1 MKVRVTLFL
10 LGLLLF
16 NRAAGQSL
24 FFEHLGVRDGLSQF
38 TVHDFYQDEFGQMWI
53 ATSDGL
59 NRYDGSKTE
68 AFKPVVGDTTGLFG
82 NNIQRVI
89 GNGKGKLYLQCQ
101 SGLLEYDLR
110 TQKFQTLMRYGINN
124 IAYAN
129 GKVWIASGSTLK
141 YYDEA
146 TGTVKNYKSFPA
158 SVQIRTLLETTDG
171 TLHVGTNTGLL
182 ALDRNGREF
191 KLMDEVFVVC
201 LCEDRNKSVWMGTL
215 EDGLFRINSRNE
227 IVSYRHDPRNPAS
240 VSDNFI
246 RAICQDDLGGY
257 WIGTF
262 KGLDYFNPETKT
274 FRNFRHSIVESNSLS
289 DLSVWCI
296 RKDSQGSLWIGTF
309 FGGVNIFNPEFSFNR
324 FYRPTG
330 TNAGPN
336 SAIIGKVAEDSKG
349 NLWICSDYGGLN
361 YYDVSKN
368 TFRYFRSEPGNPSTP
383 SSNTLKDLLLDEARQ
398 TLWIGSHLGGLDKL
412 DLRTHRIQR
421 VALNSGNRNI
431 DKYVRTIS
439 RYGNLL
445 LLGTHDGI
453 QLYNPETGELKP
465 LLEPGHELGKGQV
478 WDMMI
483 DSQEVLWFSVRSAI
497 GRYDLK
503 SRKLLPVPGNLVLNS
518 AVFFEDHENQ
528 VWIGSAGKGLFR
540 WDRKSSTP
548 EHFHTGNSD
557 LADNYIL
564 DIAESATG
572 YILISTNS
580 GLSRFES
587 SKRAFYNYRNHQF
600 FPFEALNEKSLYVNK
615 NGEIILS
622 SLSGMMIISEKD
634 LLYHPKPYQILLT
647 SLSVNNKP
655 VRPGD
660 SEDILKSSITTT
672 DTLVLSES
680 HSVISFD
687 FAITNY
693 IKALKSEIQY
703 KLEGFDD
710 NWIEAQAFNNITYTN
725 LGPGTYHLKIRS
737 IYSATGAEMAAA
749 GLTLI
754 VKPRFYKAW
763 YAWLFYALVLAGVL
777 YLFYSQVRLKD
788 SLRNADIQSRHAE
801 EVNQSKLRFF
811 MNVSHEIRTPVTLI
825 MAQLDM
831 LLNSAGSIPPTV
843 QGKLQN
849 VRRNAANLKKLINEL
864 LDFKKQEEGLVRLKV
879 TRQDIVKYLHHIFVS
894 FQDYGNSLN
903 INTSFLSTEE
913 KIEAWFDIAQMDKV
927 FYNLLSNAFKFTPSS
942 GSISLI
948 IKRSVDAVEI
958 TVEDTGVGI
967 REESI
972 TRIFNRFYQVRD
984 TDSSIQPLDPGTGI
998 GLALVKDIVEQH
1010 HGTISVLSNFG
1021 KGTAFKIT
1029 LPLGKAHFNPED
1041 FPENA
1046 LQEIRTE
1053 SDTEVAGHEE
1063 KKNTILIVEDNAELK
1078 NVLVELFLPMYN
1090 VVTVSDGAEVM
1101 QKVKTVMPDLVL
1113 LDIMLPNVSGME
1125 ICKKIKSDLATRN
1138 IPVVLLTAAAA
1149 PEKKLEG
1156 LQIGADDYI
1165 TKPFES
1171 RELIIRCNSLINNRI
1186 LLKDVLAP
1194 VSDKVY
1200 SSNKQHQQIIHDATQ
1215 VVLKHLDNPEF
1226 SIDQFAAELNIS
1238 RSSLFTKIKEIT
1250 GQTPNDFVTEIRL
1263 RRSLVLLKEDKD
1275 EAVGNIAFSV
1285 GFNDPSYFIKQFK
1298 KFYGVTPGQYRVRG

>member
-1 MKVRVTLFL
+1 MKVRVTVFLFAFF
-10 LGLLLF
+10 LF
-16 NRAAGQSL
+16 TRAAGQSL
-24 FFEHLGVRDGLSQF
+24 FFEHLSVKDGLSQF
-38 TVHDFYQDEFGQMWI
+38 TIHDFYQDEFGQMWI

-82 NNIQRVI
+82 SNVQRVI
-89 GNGKGKLYLQCQ
+89 GNGNGKLYIQCL
-101 SGLLEYDLR
+101 SGLLEYDLF
-110 TQKFQTLMRYGINN
+110 TQKFKTLARQGVNS

-129 GKVWIASGSTLK
+129 GKVWIGSGSRLK
-141 YYDEA
+141 YFDEKA
-146 TGTVKNYKSFPA
+146 GTIKDYKSFPS
-158 SVQIRTLLETTDG
+158 SVQIRTILETADG
-171 TLHVGTNTGLL
+171 TLYLGTNSGLL
-182 ALDRNGREF
+182 VLDRNGREF
-191 KLMDEVFVVC
+191 RLIDDVFVVC
-201 LCEDRNKSVWMGTL
+201 LYEDRNKSVWAGTL

-227 IVSYRHDPRNPAS
+227 IVSHKHDPLDPVS

-246 RAICQDDLGGY
+246 RAVCQDDLGGF

-262 KGLDYFNPETKT
+262 KGLDYFNPETKE

-330 TNAGPN
+330 TDAGPN
-336 SAIIGKVAEDSKG
+336 SPIIGKVAEDSRG
-349 NLWICSDYGGLN
+349 NLWVCSDYGGLN
-361 YYDVSKN
+361 YYDVSRN
-368 TFRYFRSEPGNPSTP
+368 TFRYFRSEPRNPNTL
-383 SSNTLKDLLLDEARQ
+383 SSNTLKDLLLDEENH
-398 TLWIGSHLGGLDKL
+398 TLWIGSHLGGLDRL
-412 DLRTHRIQR
+412 DLRTNRIER
-421 VALNSGNRNI
+421 VPLKSGNRNI
-431 DKYVRTIS
+431 DKYVRTIKK
-439 RYGNLL
+439 YGDVL

-453 QLYNPETGELKP
+453 QFYNPKSGELRP
-465 LLEPGHELGKGQV
+465 LLEPGSELGRGQV

-483 DSQEVLWFSVRSAI
+483 DREGILWFSVRSAA

-503 SRKLLPVPGNLVLNS
+503 NKKLLPMPGDRGINS
-518 AVFFEDHENQ
+518 AVFFEDSEGN

-540 WDRKSSTP
+540 WDRKSGTLAN
-548 EHFHTGNSD
+548 FHTGNSE

-564 DIAESATG
+564 DIEESATG

-587 SKRAFYNYRNHQF
+587 SKGAFYNYRNHQF
-600 FPFEALNEKSLYVNK
+600 FPFEALNEKSLYVSK
-615 NGEIILS
+615 KGEIILS

-655 VRPGD
+655 VKPGGSD
-660 SEDILKSSITTT
+660 GILKSSITTT
-672 DTLVLSES
+672 DTLVLSEG
-680 HSVISFD
+680 HSVISID

-693 IKALKSEIQY
+693 IRALKSEIQY

-710 NWIEAQAFNNITYTN
+710 KWIEAQSFNNITYTN

-737 IYSATGAEMAAA
+737 VYSATGAEMAAA

-754 VKPRFYKAW
+754 IKPRFYKAW
-763 YAWLFYALVLAGVL
+763 YAWVFYTLVLGGIL

-831 LLNSAGSIPPTV
+831 LLNAPGSIPPTV

-849 VRRNAANLKKLINEL
+849 IRRNAANLKKLINEL

-879 TRQDIVKYLHHIFVS
+879 ARQDIVRYLHHIFVS

-913 KIEAWFDIAQMDKV
+913 KIEAFFDAAQMDKV
-927 FYNLLSNAFKFTPSS
+927 FYNLLSNAFKFTPPS
-942 GSISLI
+942 GSISML
-948 IKRSVDAVEI
+948 IKRNADSVEI

-967 REESI
+967 KEESI
-972 TRIFNRFYQVRD
+972 TRIFNRFYQAQD

-998 GLALVKDIVEQH
+998 GLALVKDIIEQH

-1021 KGTAFKIT
+1021 KGTAFRIT
-1029 LPLGKAHFNPED
+1029 LPLGKDHFNPVD

-1046 LQEIRTE
+1046 VQDIAPE
-1053 SDTEVAGHEE
+1053 SELEVTGGQP
-1063 KKNTILIVEDNAELK
+1063 KKNTIMIVEDNAELK
-1078 NVLVELFLPMYN
+1078 NILVELFLPMYN
-1090 VVTVSDGAEVM
+1090 VVTASDGNEVM
-1101 QKVKTVMPDLVL
+1101 KKVKEVMPDLVL
-1113 LDIMLPNVSGME
+1113 LDIMLPNISGME

-1200 SSNKQHQQIIHDATQ
+1200 SSNKQHQQIIHDATR

-1226 SIDQFAAELNIS
+1226 SIDQFAGELNIS

-1263 RRSLVLLKEDKD
+1263 RRSLVFLKENKD
-1275 EAVGNIAFSV
+1275 EAVSNIAFSV

>member
-1 MKVRVTLFL
+1 MRIRVVV
-10 LGLLLF
+10 LLLF
-16 NRAAGQSL
+16 LFTRAAGQSL
-24 FFEHLGVRDGLSQF
+24 FFEHLSVKDGLSQF

-68 AFKPVVGDTTGLFG
+68 AFKPVVGDSTGLFG

-89 GNGKGKLYLQCQ
+89 GNAKGKLYIQCQ
-101 SGLLEYDLR
+101 SGLLEYNLH
-110 TQKFQTLMRYGINN
+110 TQQFKTLIRYGVSN
-124 IAYAN
+124 IAY
-129 GKVWIASGSTLK
+129 GKGRVWIGSGNLLK
-141 YYDEA
+141 YYDEDS
-146 TGTVKNYKSFPA
+146 GSVKDYKSLPA
-158 SVQIRTLLETTDG
+158 TVQIRTILETGDG
-171 TLHVGTNTGLL
+171 TLYLGTNTGLL
-182 ALDRNGREF
+182 VMDRNGREY
-191 KLMDEVFVVC
+191 KLIEDVFVVC
-201 LCEDRNKSVWMGTL
+201 LYEDRNKSVWMGTL
-215 EDGLFRINSRNE
+215 ESGLFRINSRNE
-227 IVSYRHDPRNPAS
+227 IISYRHDPRDAGS

-330 TNAGPN
+330 TDAGPN
-336 SAIIGKVAEDSKG
+336 SAIISKVAEDSRG
-349 NLWICSDYGGLN
+349 NLWVCSDYGGLN
-361 YYDVSKN
+361 YYDVAQNK
-368 TFRYFRSEPGNPSTP
+368 FRYFRSEARDPHTL
-383 SSNTLKDLLLDEARQ
+383 SSNTLKDLLLDEENQ
-398 TLWIGSHLGGLDKL
+398 TLWVGSHLGGLDRL
-412 DLRTHRIQR
+412 DLRTHRIER
-421 VALNSGNRNI
+421 VRLNSGNRNI
-431 DKYVRTIS
+431 DKYVRTI
-439 RYGNLL
+439 RKYGDLL

-453 QLYNPETGELKP
+453 QFFNPEMRTLRP
-465 LLEPGHELGKGQV
+465 LLPAGHELGKGQI

-483 DSQEVLWFSVRSAI
+483 DKEDILWFSVRSLI

-503 SRKLLPVPGNLVLNS
+503 NGKLLTVPGNLVLNS
-518 AVFFEDHENQ
+518 AVFFEDSEQN

-540 WDRKSSTP
+540 WNRKSGDMT
-548 EHFHTGNSD
+548 HYHTGNSE

-564 DIAESATG
+564 DIEESSTG
-572 YILISTNS
+572 YILISTNN

-587 SKRAFYNYRNHQF
+587 SKGAFYNYRNHQF
-600 FPFEALNEKSLYVNK
+600 FPFEALNEKSLYVSRK
-615 NGEIILS
+615 GEIILS

-647 SLSVNNKP
+647 SLSVNNKFI
-655 VRPGD
+655 RPGD
-660 SEDILKSSITTT
+660 KDGILKSSITTT
-672 DTLVLSES
+672 DTLVLSEG
-680 HSVISFD
+680 HSVISID

-710 NWIEAQAFNNITYTN
+710 KWIEAQSFNNITYTN

-754 VKPRFYKAW
+754 IKPRFYKAW
-763 YAWLFYALVLAGVL
+763 YAWLFYALVLSGVL
-777 YLFYSQVRLKD
+777 YLFYSQIRLKD

-831 LLNSAGSIPPTV
+831 LLHAPGGTPPTV

-849 VRRNAANLKKLINEL
+849 IRKNAANLKKLINEL
-864 LDFKKQEEGLVRLKV
+864 LDFKKQEQGLVKLKV
-879 TRQDIVKYLHHIFVS
+879 ARQDIVKYLHHIFVS

-913 KIEAWFDIAQMDKV
+913 KIEAWFDVAQMEKV
-927 FYNLLSNAFKFTPSS
+927 FYNLLSNAFKFTPPS
-942 GSISLI
+942 GAISMLV
-948 IKRSVDAVEI
+948 KRNGDTVEI
-958 TVEDTGVGI
+958 IVEDTGVGI
-967 REESI
+967 KEESI
-972 TRIFNRFYQVRD
+972 TRIFNRFYQAQD
-984 TDSSIQPLDPGTGI
+984 TDTSIQPLDPGTGI

-1021 KGTAFKIT
+1021 KGSAFKII
-1029 LPLGKAHFNPED
+1029 LPLGRDHFGAGD
-1041 FPENA
+1041 FPVNEVP
-1046 LQEIRTE
+1046 
-1053 SDTEVAGHEE
+1053 EVAVVEGMNGDEGSE
-1063 KKNTILIVEDNAELK
+1063 KKNTILIVEDNTDLR
-1078 NVLVELFLPMYN
+1078 NILMELFLPMYK
-1090 VVTVSDGAEVM
+1090 VVTASDGAEVM
-1101 QKVKTVMPDLVL
+1101 RMVKEIMPDLVL
-1113 LDIMLPNVSGME
+1113 LDIMLPNISGIE
-1125 ICKKIKSDLATRN
+1125 LCKKIKSDLATRN
-1138 IPVVLLTAAAA
+1138 IPVVLLTAAVA

-1186 LLKDVLAP
+1186 RLKDVSVP
-1194 VSDKVY
+1194 VVEKVY
-1200 SSNKQHQQIIHDATQ
+1200 PGNRQHQQIIQDATRL
-1215 VVLKHLDNPEF
+1215 VLKNLDNPEF
-1226 SIDQFAAELNIS
+1226 SMDQFAAELNIS

-1250 GQTPNDFVTEIRL
+1250 GQTPNDFITEIRL
-1263 RRSLVLLKEDKD
+1263 RKSLELLKENKE
-1275 EAVGNIAFSV
+1275 EAVSNIAFSV

-1298 KFYGVTPGQYRVRG
+1298 KFYGVTPGQYRAKG